1 MLFVLSP
8 SQAIARAFLLQLLLP
23 IAGITTKA
31 QPRLNE
37 SVLNPALEAIREK
50 HHLPGL
56 AAARIRVQC
65 HDNIT
70 ARAVGVRKV
79 GNATRLTTKDQ
90 FHLGSLTKAM
100 TSTLIAM
107 LIEEPGNSLTWNSTV
122 PEALPHLES
131 IVPGHQ
137 NTTLAMLGAHV
148 AGFNDTAL
156 LFEKEL
162 PLWLGILNRTYTP
175 TEGRRLLAERAF
187 SYEPATPPGQNF
199 SYSNLGYMILGHLID
214 TYAPKECGS
223 WEQFIH
229 KRLFKS
235 LRMNG
240 CNLGPVPQNTPASIT
255 NPWPHAPG
263 NPDPIPVPWDTD
275 NPPTMGPAGTVH
287 CTIDS
292 YAKFLSLHVN
302 GFVGKATPLL
312 PGDAFRILHTPYRVL
327 SGLPP
332 RGDAADSY
340 SPGGWI
346 SMESP
351 DIGGRYLHHD
361 GSNTVNFAWAIVAP
375 GVREAFF
382 IGTNVGEAEEAMNE
396 VAIGLFTD
404 SLGF

>member
-1 MLFVLSP
+1 MSC
-8 SQAIARAFLLQLLLP
+8 S
-23 IAGITTKA
+23 
-31 QPRLNE
+31 
-37 SVLNPALEAIREK
+37 LEAIRNK

-56 AAARIRVQC
+56 AAARIRVQR
-65 HDNIT
+65 HGNII
-70 ARAVGVRKV
+70 ARAVGVRRF
-79 GNATRLTTKDQ
+79 GNDSRLTTKDQ

-131 IVPGHQ
+131 IVPAHR

-148 AGFNDTAL
+148 AGFNDT
-156 LFEKEL
+156 LFLEEQL
-162 PLWLGILNRTYTP
+162 PLWLAILNGTYTP
-175 TEGRRLLAERAF
+175 TDGRRLFAERAF
-187 SYEPATPPGQNF
+187 SYEPATPPGQNY

-214 TYAPKECGS
+214 THAPKECGS

-229 KRLFKS
+229 ARLFKP

-240 CNLGPVPQNTPASIT
+240 CGLGPVPQKIPASIT

-275 NPPTMGPAGTVH
+275 NPPAVGPAGTVH

-292 YAKFLSLHVN
+292 YAKFLSLHVS
-302 GFVGKATPLL
+302 GFVGKTTPLL
-312 PGDAFRILHTPYRVL
+312 PADAFRILHTPYRVL
-327 SGLPP
+327 SGLPA

-351 DIGGRYLHHD
+351 DVGGRYLLHD
-361 GSNTVNFAWAIVAP
+361 GSNTVNYAWAIVAP

-382 IGTNVGEAEEAMNE
+382 IGTNVGEAGEAMNE
-396 VAIGLFTD
+396 VANARD
-404 SLGF
+404 DYERLGAAR

>member
-1 MLFVLSP
+1 MLFLLRQ
-8 SQAIARAFLLQLLLP
+8 SQVIAYAFLLQLLLP

-31 QPRLNE
+31 QPHPKE
-37 SVLNPALEAIREK
+37 SFPNPALEAIREK

-56 AAARIRVQC
+56 AAAHIRVQR
-65 HDNIT
+65 HGNII
-70 ARAVGVRKV
+70 ARAVGVRRF
-79 GNATRLTTKDQ
+79 GNDSRLTTKDQ

-131 IVPGHQ
+131 IVPAHR

-148 AGFNDTAL
+148 AGFNDT
-156 LFEKEL
+156 LFMEEEL
-162 PLWLGILNRTYTP
+162 PLWLDILNGTYTP
-175 TEGRRLLAERAF
+175 TDGRRLLAERAF
-187 SYEPATPPGQNF
+187 SYEPATLPGQNY

-229 KRLFKS
+229 GRLFKP

-240 CNLGPVPQNTPASIT
+240 CGLGPVPQKTPASIT

-275 NPPTMGPAGTVH
+275 NPPTVGPAGTVH

-302 GFVGKATPLL
+302 GFVGKTTPLL
-312 PGDAFRILHTPYRVL
+312 PADAFRILHTPYRVL
-327 SGLPP
+327 SGLPA

-351 DIGGRYLHHD
+351 DVGGRYLFHD
-361 GSNTVNFAWAIVAP
+361 GSNSVNFAWAIVAP

-382 IGTNVGEAEEAMNE
+382 IGTNVGEASEAMNE